1 MRRSYDEVCWHAKWP
16 ESLRKA
22 VYHLY
27 ISHTRVAIDDGSS
40 RPEIGYIGM
49 TGTGYPILIYNS
61 RSNGG
66 PTVSSKVNQVRST
79 KKNGQIYWDFERDEP
94 ILWVMSQ

>member
-1 MRRSYDEVCWHAKWP
+1 
-16 ESLRKA
+16 
-22 VYHLY
+22 
-27 ISHTRVAIDDGSS
+27 
-40 RPEIGYIGM
+40 M